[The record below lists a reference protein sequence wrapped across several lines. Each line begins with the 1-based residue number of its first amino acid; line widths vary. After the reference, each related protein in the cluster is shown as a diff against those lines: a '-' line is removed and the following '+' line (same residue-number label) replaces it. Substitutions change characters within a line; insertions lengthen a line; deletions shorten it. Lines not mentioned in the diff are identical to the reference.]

1 MRDLLLIGIGP
12 GDPRQVTYEA
22 VEALRRATVFFV
34 LDKGSDK
41 DELVSLRKAI
51 VERYRPQGGYRL
63 VQVADPQRD
72 ADAADYVA
80 AVQDWHRQRA
90 ALYARLIAD
99 EMSSDDIGAFL
110 LWGEPGLYDSTLR
123 ILQLVRER
131 GVSLRLQVIPGISS
145 VQALAARHQ
154 VPLNRIG
161 EPLVVLPGRRLAQ
174 QGQIDN
180 VVVMLDG
187 QCAFAQVDDPGLL
200 IYWGAYLGTEDEVL
214 IAGPLQAVKGRILQ
228 VREEARARKGWIMDT
243 YLLRRESWT

>member
-1 MRDLLLIGIGP
+1 
-12 GDPRQVTYEA
+12 
-22 VEALRRATVFFV
+22 
-34 LDKGSDK
+34 
-41 DELVSLRKAI
+41 
-51 VERYRPQGGYRL
+51 
-63 VQVADPQRD
+63 
-72 ADAADYVA
+72 
-80 AVQDWHRQRA
+80 
-90 ALYARLIAD
+90 
-99 EMSSDDIGAFL
+99 
-110 LWGEPGLYDSTLR
+110 
-123 ILQLVRER
+123 LVRER
-131 GVSLRLQVIPGISS
+131 GVPLRLQVIPGISS

-187 QCAFAQVDDPGLL
+187 QCAFARVDDPGLV

-228 VREEARARKGWIMDT
+228 VREEARGRKGWIMDT

>member
-22 VEALRRATVFFV
+22 VEALRSATVFFV

-41 DELVSLRKAI
+41 DELVNLRKAI

-90 ALYARLIAD
+90 ALYARLITD
-99 EMSSDDIGAFL
+99 EMCSEDIGAFL

-187 QCAFAQVDDPGLL
+187 QCAFARVDDPGLV

-228 VREEARARKGWIMDT
+228 VREEARGRKGWIMDT